1 MKISKYFL
9 EGVRISIY
17 NLEDRE
23 ATIYYGILLR
33 RSTTVN
39 HWKPLC
45 GKLVLK
51 GSLYRNTDLNDIQK
65 LKALC
70 VLDQLATKPLPSRV
84 TQQFRKFLYRLTP
97 AKHGPNTF

>member
-23 ATIYYGILLR
+23 ATIYYGIF
-33 RSTTVN
+33 N

-51 GSLYRNTDLNDIQK
+51 GSLYRKTDLNDIQK

-70 VLDQLATKPLPSRV
+70 VLDQLAKKPLPSCV
-84 TQQFRKFLYRLTP
+84 TQQFRKFLY
-97 AKHGPNTF
+97 GPNTF